1 MKKKYIQTLVAQIVS
16 LLLAIAA
23 LKLAAILFDPTN
35 FGLYNVVRRFVSILN
50 YPLLMGLGIS
60 IPIYVSK
67 AYLSKNAQ
75 AHVVTTGFLWWI
87 FLTILLSL
95 INLLIPGVITKFILG
110 DGYDYLAWPVLS
122 GFSSLYLY
130 TILYASYRGEQN
142 FGSANLFQVIAA
154 GFFPLITLY
163 LSGGI
168 VERYFYL
175 YAVLMF
181 GANMLVLVDLYKR
194 KLLFWIDKLEFIII
208 SKKLLKFGLP
218 RVPGEFALFGLMSCP
233 IFFIAR
239 FDSLEMAGYVSIGF
253 TLVQLVAS
261 FFEFIGTMLLPKS
274 AQLISDGRHEE
285 LNHLVNKLCIY
296 SFLAACCVSL
306 VIYFNL
312 EFLLG
317 LLYKNSSLDY
327 IEYSRMIIVSIPFYI
342 VYLIIRNP
350 QDALAI
356 KPINTYNLIA
366 CFLLQLSLLII
377 TVNIVA
383 IDKKIVL
390 YHLSIIIPFVLLG
403 LVSFITWKRQIKKYL
418 G

>member
-16 LLLAIAA
+16 LLLAVGG
-23 LKLAAILFDPTN
+23 LKLAAILFDPSN

-87 FLTILLSL
+87 FLTILLSI
-95 INLLIPGVITKFILG
+95 INLLIPGVITIFILG
-110 DGYDYLAWPVLS
+110 DGYEYLAWPVLC

-142 FGSANLFQVIAA
+142 FASANLFQVIAA
-154 GFFPLITLY
+154 GFLPFVALY

-168 VERYFYL
+168 VERYLYI

-181 GANMLVLVDLYKR
+181 AANMLVFLDLYKR
-194 KLLFWIDKLEFIII
+194 KLLLWTGKIELIGI
-208 SKKLLKFGLP
+208 SKKLLIFGLP

-233 IFFIAR
+233 LFFIAR
-239 FDSLEMAGYVSIGF
+239 YDSLEIAGYVSIGF

-261 FFEFIGTMLLPKS
+261 FFEFIGTLLLPKS
-274 AQLISDGRHEE
+274 SQLISDGRYEE
-285 LNHLVNKLCIY
+285 LDHLVIKLSIY

-306 VIYFNL
+306 VLYFNL
-312 EFLLG
+312 EFLLS
-317 LLYKNSSLDY
+317 LLYKNSLLDY
-327 IEYSRMIIVSIPFYI
+327 IGYSRMILVCIPFYI

-356 KPINTYNLIA
+356 KPINTYNLIT
-366 CFLLQLSLLII
+366 CFLLQLIILII

-383 IDKKIVL
+383 VDKKIVL

-403 LVSFITWKRQIKKYL
+403 LISFITWKRQIKKYF